1 MIIKDILLQSV
12 EYTGDEKLLENL
24 KLLSKGDSYV
34 KDIHLA
40 ENITYVNKNLNAC
53 IEFNTVTYNKE
64 TGVISAKYKLVH
76 YNNNFY
82 VLLKTDCE
90 SFSKSIYSLELY
102 TYTYNKHIG
111 SICFLDTTNEFVF
124 TVSKEDTSNSIYI
137 YTEKNISEILMN
149 ILPEIH
155 RYLNKGNTLLLQ
167 YNNSNVEQD
176 LKTIFSTNLSYYM
189 YKVGLTCADL
199 SRILNIPYSTVN
211 DWVKGN
217 NYPRMVQL
225 QQLADY
231 FDISKSDLIE
241 QQKDRFYNIYKSYIK
256 EY

>member
-1 MIIKDILLQSV
+1 
-12 EYTGDEKLLENL
+12 
-24 KLLSKGDSYV
+24 
-34 KDIHLA
+34 
-40 ENITYVNKNLNAC
+40 
-53 IEFNTVTYNKE
+53 
-64 TGVISAKYKLVH
+64 
-76 YNNNFY
+76 
-82 VLLKTDCE
+82 
-90 SFSKSIYSLELY
+90 
-102 TYTYNKHIG
+102 
-111 SICFLDTTNEFVF
+111 
-124 TVSKEDTSNSIYI
+124 
-137 YTEKNISEILMN
+137 MN

-199 SRILNIPYSTVN
+199 SRILDIPYSTVN
-211 DWVKGN
+211 DWVNGN
-217 NYPRMVQL
+217 NYPRIVQL

-241 QQKDRFYNIYKSYIK
+241 QQKDRFYDIYKSYIK